1 MLDIEVIVKLY
12 PVGKCADCT
21 VLLKTS
27 RHSNRAI
34 RNSAIMHNITRVTW
48 TWNTVI

>member
-21 VLLKTS
+21 VLLKIQDTLIEQS
-27 RHSNRAI
+27 EI
-34 RNSAIMHNITRVTW
+34 LQ
-48 TWNTVI
+48 